1 MKIIKQG
8 VVALTLSLAATATYA
23 DVLGLSAAV
32 TYWKPDNSGHI
43 QSGGDKV
50 DVESDLG
57 LGDEEFGIF
66 TASFEHPVPLIPNV
80 RFQFFDMDQV
90 AHGTIDNV
98 DFDGQ
103 NFDGRVQTSLDLT
116 HYDFTLYYEILDNWI
131 NLDVGLTAKI
141 FDGELILREQNRDVN
156 GNFSAS
162 RTDIDEIIP
171 MLYGSASFEFPITSF
186 SAGVEGSAISFDG
199 DTVYDLVARLR
210 YQFGFFGAEAGYRA
224 MAVEVDDV
232 SGIDVDTKLDGPY
245 LSALLI
251 F

>member
-8 VVALTLSLAATATYA
+8 VVALTLSLVTAATTA

-32 TYWKPDNSGHI
+32 SYWQPENSGHI
-43 QSGGDKV
+43 QSGADKV

-57 LGDEEFGIF
+57 LGDEEFLIF
-66 TASFEHPVPLIPNV
+66 TGSFEHPVPLIPNV

-90 AHGTIDNV
+90 AHSSVSNV

-103 NFDGRVQTSLDLT
+103 NFDGRIQTSLDLT
-116 HYDFTLYYEILDNWI
+116 HYDFTLYYEVLDNWV
-131 NLDVGLTAKI
+131 NLDVGLTAKV
-141 FDGELILREQNRDVN
+141 FDGELILREQDSVN
-156 GNFSAS
+156 GSFSAS

-171 MLYGSASFEFPITSF
+171 MLYGSASFEFPITSL
-186 SAGVEGSAISFDG
+186 SAGVEGSAISLSG

-210 YQFGFFGAEAGYRA
+210 YQFGFFGAEVGYRA
-224 MAVEVDDV
+224 IGVEVDDV
-232 SGIDVDTKLDGPY
+232 SGIDVDTTLEGPY
-245 LSALLI
+245 LSALLL